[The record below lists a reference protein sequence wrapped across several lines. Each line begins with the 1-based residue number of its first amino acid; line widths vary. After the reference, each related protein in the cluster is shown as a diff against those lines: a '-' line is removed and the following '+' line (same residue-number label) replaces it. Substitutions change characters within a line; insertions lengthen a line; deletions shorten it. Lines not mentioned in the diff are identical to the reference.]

1 MSIIHYID
9 NEVPG
14 FGEWD
19 AVIQSGS
26 STIVQTTDAAF
37 PERGSLGLRTTI
49 VSTGPAYVRKDN
61 MNVSIAPGQTIY
73 IAFMARFANKPSS
86 YTKISQGYNVSDD
99 IFCILYILSSGVF
112 KGYIADDA
120 GGYHG
125 FTGSTDC
132 SDNNWHWVVIGLHR
146 ASSSTGADGWGK
158 LWVDGILEGQ
168 CTSVDN
174 YDRLSDFGQ
183 FQFGVP
189 SHARDGF
196 VIDHDEIKITSDA
209 YPEPYVPIPSSDY
222 LQAQRIVVLYRQGDA
237 DSRDFADYCVES
249 LSIPRCNL
257 CPLPNASGNET
268 LADYATFQ
276 AEVENDLSD
285 WLDRNPT
292 VKSNCMC
299 FLIGYGVPG
308 YFYHNGLKHSATS
321 RLMNFGA
328 TFSSASSNPL
338 YNPDTVERLTKSV
351 LGGKYLSVRVDAD
364 TLANAKAMID
374 RSLTVSALSALPAT
388 DVLYS
393 DDIDYRVSLDCQH
406 LRIIT
411 EAIAETANNDA
422 FIFGAAPHYY
432 DTAGARVAAIL
443 DTEYS
448 ADSLRTTTN
457 DLSRAII
464 TFDYAAGAGFSEA
477 ADTISP
483 TPFFE
488 MLRIGGT
495 FAEAIAVAVAHLDYT
510 AVAIGNPL
518 MTVAFRKNGYNI
530 YKGIGGVEHIDW
542 DNPVAHLRAE
552 QQTVTFQ
559 EDIVAHQ
566 KYVYAVRA
574 VSSCEIVERNTHIL
588 TYVEID
594 EQGNLSASPLARP
607 VELFA
612 ELQEYCIFVAF
623 SYYPPTG
630 FASPDV
636 FEIVADFGN
645 GQFDID
651 NPIGTVNLR
660 YQCQFD
666 FEATVPRNPLPK
678 RIAVRAC
685 KGGNA
690 SQLSNAV
697 IIEQDSSPEQV
708 ELFQET

>member
-1 MSIIHYID
+1 MSLLHYID

-19 AVIQSGS
+19 AVVQSGS
-26 STIVQTTDAAF
+26 STIVQATDAAF

-49 VSTGPAYVRKDN
+49 VGTSPAYVRKDN

-73 IAFMARFANKPSS
+73 TAFMARFANKPSS
-86 YTKISQGYNVSDD
+86 YTKISQGYNVSGDT
-99 IFCILYILSSGVF
+99 LYVLYTNSSGVF
-112 KGYIADDA
+112 EWYIADDA
-120 GGYHG
+120 GNFHG

-158 LWVDGILEGQ
+158 LWVDGILEAQ
-168 CTSVDN
+168 YTSVDN
-174 YDRLSDFGQ
+174 YDRLSDFDQ
-183 FQFGVP
+183 FRLGVP

-196 VIDHDEIKITSDA
+196 VIDHDEIKITADT
-209 YPEPYVPIPSSDY
+209 YPEPYVPTPSSDY

-237 DSRDFADYCVES
+237 DSRAFADYCVES

-268 LADYATFQ
+268 LTDYATFQ

-328 TFSSASSNPL
+328 TFSSKSSNPL
-338 YNPDTVERLTKSV
+338 YNPDTVERLTKST
-351 LGGKYLSVRVDAD
+351 LGGKYLSVRIDAD

-388 DVLYS
+388 DILYS
-393 DDIDYRVSLDCQH
+393 GDGDYRVSLDCQH

-411 EAIAETANNDA
+411 EAIEETVNNDA
-422 FIFGAAPHYY
+422 FIFGTAPHYY
-432 DTAGARVAAIL
+432 GTAGERVAAIF
-443 DTEYS
+443 DKEYS
-448 ADSLRTTTN
+448 ADSLRTTAA

-464 TFDYAAGAGFSEA
+464 TYNYAAGAGFSEA
-477 ADTISP
+477 ADMISP

-488 MLRIGGT
+488 MLRIDGT

-530 YKGIGGVEHIDW
+530 YKGVGGVEHINW
-542 DNPVAHLRAE
+542 DNPVAYLRAE
-552 QQTVTFQ
+552 QQVITFR
-559 EDIVAHQ
+559 ENLIPHQ
-566 KYVYAVRA
+566 QYIYAVRA
-574 VSSCEIVERNTHIL
+574 VSSSGIVEHNTNVI

-594 EQGNLSASPLARP
+594 EQGNLSPLPLAKP
-607 VELFA
+607 INLDVATTESG
-612 ELQEYCIFVAF
+612 IFVAF
-623 SYYPPTG
+623 S
-630 FASPDV
+630 
-636 FEIVADFGN
+636 
-645 GQFDID
+645 
-651 NPIGTVNLR
+651 
-660 YQCQFD
+660 
-666 FEATVPRNPLPK
+666 
-678 RIAVRAC
+678 
-685 KGGNA
+685 
-690 SQLSNAV
+690 
-697 IIEQDSSPEQV
+697 
-708 ELFQET
+708 